1 MTPAGGARN
10 DGDRV
15 TSCPG
20 CGVDMQRL
28 EFERQQVG
36 VVALDFC
43 FPCQVIWFDNFESL
57 QLTPGGILEVFKT
70 LHEQRASTRN
80 TLPALLDCPR
90 CQARLALTHDL
101 QHTTHFTYFR
111 CEFGHGRL
119 TPFFQFLLEKN
130 FVRPVT
136 GAELA
141 DLKAKVRQ
149 IQCSNCGAP
158 VDLEHDSACRYCGSP
173 ISILDPGAVA
183 KTVNALN
190 TAQARL
196 NTVDVDRLA
205 TALLT
210 PPPRDTGAPH
220 IMGDL
225 VMTGLAVVATLLI
238 R

>member
-1 MTPAGGARN
+1 
-10 DGDRV
+10 
-15 TSCPG
+15 
-20 CGVDMQRL
+20 MQTF
-28 EFERQQVG
+28 EFERLQLG

-43 FPCQVIWFDNFESL
+43 FPCQVIWLDTLESQ
-57 QLTPGGILEVFKT
+57 QLSPGGILQIFKT
-70 LHEQRASTRN
+70 LHERQAPTRN

-90 CQARLALTHDL
+90 CQARLALTRDL
-101 QHTTHFTYFR
+101 QRTTHFTYFR

-141 DLKAKVRQ
+141 DLKAKVRM

-158 VDLEHDSACRYCGSP
+158 LDLAHDSACRYCGSP
-173 ISILDPGAVA
+173 ISILDPDAVA
-183 KTVNALN
+183 KTMNALS
-190 TAQARL
+190 TTQARL

-205 TALLT
+205 DALLI
-210 PPPRDTGAPH
+210 PPPPDSAAPRL
-220 IMGDL
+220 MRDL
-225 VMTGLAVVATLLI
+225 VVTGLAAIAALLV

>member
-1 MTPAGGARN
+1 M
-10 DGDRV
+10 

-20 CGVDMQRL
+20 CGAGMQTL
-28 EFERQQVG
+28 EFERLQGG

-43 FPCQVIWFDNFESL
+43 FPCQVIWFDALESL
-57 QLTPGGILEVFKT
+57 QLSPGGILEVFRA
-70 LHEQRASTRN
+70 LHERQAPTRN

-136 GAELA
+136 GTELA
-141 DLKAKVRQ
+141 ELKAKVRT

-158 VDLEHDSACRYCGSP
+158 LDLEHDSACRYCGSP
-173 ISILDPGAVA
+173 ISILDPDAVA
-183 KTVNALN
+183 KTVNSLN
-190 TAQARL
+190 TAQTRL

-210 PPPRDTGAPH
+210 TPPPDSAVPH
-220 IMGDL
+220 LMSDL
-225 VMTGLAVVATLLI
+225 VVTGLAAVAALLI

>member
-1 MTPAGGARN
+1 
-10 DGDRV
+10 
-15 TSCPG
+15 
-20 CGVDMQRL
+20 MQTL
-28 EFERQQVG
+28 EFERLQVG

-43 FPCQVIWFDNFESL
+43 FPCQVIWFDCFESQ
-57 QLTPGGILEVFKT
+57 QLTPGGVLQVFKT
-70 LHEQRASTRN
+70 LHEQRASSRN
-80 TLPALLDCPR
+80 TLPALLSCPR
-90 CQARLALTHDL
+90 CLARLALTHDL

-141 DLKAKVRQ
+141 ELKAKVRT

-158 VDLEHDSACRYCGSP
+158 LDLEHDTACKYCGSP
-173 ISILDPGAVA
+173 ISILDPDAVV
-183 KTVNALN
+183 KTVNSLT

-196 NTVDVDRLA
+196 SAVDVDRLA
-205 TALLT
+205 AALLT
-210 PPPRDTGAPH
+210 PPPADAIAPH
-220 IMGDL
+220 LVGDL
-225 VMTGLAVVATLLI
+225 VMTGLAAVAALLI